1 MRLEA
6 TRVLS
11 SRSLLMGPT
20 TAPARDNR
28 LPAAHG
34 EAALVRAIDLRGAT
48 LLVVGNVIGSAIF
61 LTSGTIAGELH
72 STTALL
78 AAWVA
83 GGLLSLAG
91 GLTFAELGAMFP
103 RSGGLYVFLE
113 EAYGPLP
120 AFLFGWA
127 GLSITLTGSCA
138 AVAVGFA
145 EYFSY
150 FVPSLGNSH
159 VLLSLRLPIGHLT
172 ITASGVVAAASLGV
186 VAAINYVGVA
196 VATKIQGALA
206 IVKVAGLAAIPVLA
220 VALHPASPSFAPV
233 LPPVPSPAAAFGVAM
248 IAVLWAYDGWYYL
261 PFSAGEILDPGR
273 VIPRALIA
281 GIAMLCVIYLS
292 VNVGYLLALDLSAMS
307 GEVRIAEKAMTVLA
321 GEWGAWFMALTVC
334 LSTFGNNIA
343 GILFASRAAFAMASD
358 GLLFRRVAD
367 VHPRYRTPNV
377 AIVVTA
383 SWAAFLALTGSYD
396 QLFTYVV
403 FAMVLFNMF
412 GGLAIFR
419 LRRTR
424 ANMHRPYRTW
434 GYPWVPL
441 AFVCS
446 SLLLLANTLVERPAE
461 ALLGLGLVALGV
473 PMYWYVKRRSAQRG

>member
-1 MRLEA
+1 MRPEA
-6 TRVLS
+6 MRVLS

-20 TAPARDNR
+20 TVPARPDR
-28 LPAAHG
+28 LPVPHG
-34 EAALVRAIDLRGAT
+34 DAALVRAIGFRGAT

-61 LTSGTIAGELH
+61 LTSGTIAAELQ

-78 AAWVA
+78 AGWAA

-91 GLTFAELGAMFP
+91 GLTFAEMGAMFP

-120 AFLFGWA
+120 AFLYGWA
-127 GLSITLTGSCA
+127 CLFVILTGSCA

-150 FVPSLGNSH
+150 FVPGFGSGH
-159 VLLSLRLPIGHLT
+159 VLLSLPLPAGRLT
-172 ITASGVVAAASLGV
+172 IAAAGVVAAASLAV

-196 VATKIQGALA
+196 AATKIQGALTV
-206 IVKVAGLAAIPVLA
+206 VKVAGLAAIPVLG
-220 VALHPASPSFAPV
+220 VALHPASPSLSPV
-233 LPPVPSPAAAFGVAM
+233 LPPVPNPAAAFGVAM
-248 IAVLWAYDGWYYL
+248 IAVLWAFDGWYAL
-261 PFSAGEILDPGR
+261 PFSAGEIRDPAR

-281 GIAMLCVIYLS
+281 GIGMICVIYVS
-292 VNVGYLLALDLSAMS
+292 VNVGYLFALDLSAMS
-307 GEVRIAEKAMTVLA
+307 GEVRIAERAMTALV
-321 GEWGAWFMALTVC
+321 GGWGAVFISMIVC

-343 GILFASRAAFAMASD
+343 GILFASRASFAMAVD

-367 VHPRYRTPNV
+367 VHPRYRTPHI

-383 SWAAFLALTGSYD
+383 SWSALLALTGSYD

-403 FAMVLFNMF
+403 FAMVLFNML

-424 ANMHRPYRTW
+424 ADVQRPYRTW
-434 GYPWVPL
+434 GYPWVPV
-441 AFVCS
+441 AFVGS
-446 SLLLLANTLVERPAE
+446 SVLLLANTLIERPSE
-461 ALLGLGLVALGV
+461 SLLGLGLVALGL
-473 PMYWYVKRRSAQRG
+473 PMYWYFKPHI

>member
-1 MRLEA
+1 MRLAA

-11 SRSLLMGPT
+11 SPSLRMGLT
-20 TAPARDNR
+20 TAPARSKR

-159 VLLSLRLPIGHLT
+159 VLLSLSLPVGRLT
-172 ITASGVVAAASLGV
+172 ITAAGVVAAASLGV

-196 VATKIQGALA
+196 AATKIQGVLTIA
-206 IVKVAGLAAIPVLA
+206 KVAGLAAIPVLA
-220 VALHPASPSFAPV
+220 VALHPVSPSFAPV

-261 PFSAGEILDPGR
+261 PFCAGEILDPGR
-273 VIPRALIA
+273 VVPRALVA
-281 GIAMLCVIYLS
+281 GIGILCIVYVS

-307 GEVRIAEKAMTVLA
+307 GEVRIAERAMTVLV
-321 GEWGAWFMALTVC
+321 GDWGARFMALTVC

-343 GILFASRAAFAMASD
+343 GILFASRASFAMASD

-419 LRRTR
+419 LRRTH
-424 ANMHRPYRTW
+424 AAVHRPYRTW
-434 GYPWVPL
+434 GYPWVPV
-441 AFVCS
+441 AFVGS
-446 SLLLLANTLVERPAE
+446 SLLLLANTLIERPVE
-461 ALLGLGLVALGV
+461 ALLGLALVALGL
-473 PMYWYVKRRSAQRG
+473 PMYWYVKRGSA